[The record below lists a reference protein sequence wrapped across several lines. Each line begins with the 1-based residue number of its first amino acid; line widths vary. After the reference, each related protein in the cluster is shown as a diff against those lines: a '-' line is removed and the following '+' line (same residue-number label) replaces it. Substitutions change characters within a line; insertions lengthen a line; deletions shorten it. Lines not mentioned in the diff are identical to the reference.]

1 VLGPMIFRRTFL
13 LSLIAL
19 LKAVLPPVVVVAM
32 LYLTADIFSIGFG
45 PVMTG
50 AGVIAFALSLVLLQP
65 PPSATSFM
73 SVPPPL
79 VVLNTVTRWAI
90 VFAILL
96 TIAYVA
102 KFSAYFPRRLIL
114 TWAVLTPTLLVP
126 IMLLLNEALRRVI
139 CDPANSRRAV
149 FVGCNAS
156 SLALARRVT
165 ASADVGVTLLGF
177 FDDRT
182 PQRLGLES
190 GIGLLGRH
198 SDVANYV
205 KKNDVQVVFISLPI
219 RHAQRFIDLLD
230 GLSDTTASIY
240 YVPDIFAFEL
250 IQSHPRDVLGIP
262 VVAMCETPLF
272 GYSAV
277 VKRVMDICISAGLL
291 LAMAPLF
298 AALAIVIRL
307 NSPGPA
313 IFKQRRYGLDGQEF
327 LVYKFRTMKV
337 MEDGPAVMQATQGD
351 HRVTRLG
358 AFLRKNSL
366 DELPQLI
373 NVLQG
378 RMSLVGPRPHAV
390 AHNEQYRKL
399 IRGYMLRHKV
409 LPGITGLA
417 QVNGCRGETSKLED
431 MQARIRYDLDYLKR
445 WSPVLDLKILILTA
459 FRAFGDDKAY

>member
-1 VLGPMIFRRTFL
+1 M
-13 LSLIAL
+13 
-19 LKAVLPPVVVVAM
+19 VVVAM
-32 LYLTADIFSIGFG
+32 LYLTADIFGIGFG

-126 IMLLLNEALRRVI
+126 VMLLLNEALRRVI

-165 ASADVGVTLLGF
+165 ASADVGVKLLGF

-190 GIGLLGRH
+190 SIGLLGRH

-219 RHAQRFIDLLD
+219 RHAQRFIELLD

-262 VVAMCETPLF
+262 VVAMCETPLY

-291 LAMAPLF
+291 LAMAPLL

-351 HRVTRLG
+351 HRITRLG
-358 AFLRKNSL
+358 AFLRRNSL

>member
-1 VLGPMIFRRTFL
+1 MVFRRTFL

-19 LKAVLPPVVVVAM
+19 ARTLLPPATVVAM
-32 LYLTADIFSIGFG
+32 LYLTADIFNIGFG

-50 AGVIAFALSLVLLQP
+50 AGVIAFALTLVLVQP
-65 PPSATSFM
+65 PQGATSFM
-73 SVPPPL
+73 SAPPPL
-79 VVLNTVTRWAI
+79 VVINTITRWAI

-96 TIAYVA
+96 TIGYVT
-102 KFSAYFPRRLIL
+102 KLSAYFPRRVIL
-114 TWAVLTPTLLVP
+114 TWATLTPALLVP
-126 IMLLLNEALRRVI
+126 IMLLLNEAMRRVV
-139 CDPANSRRAV
+139 CDPANARRAV

-156 SLALARRVT
+156 SFALAQRIT
-165 ASADVGVTLLGF
+165 TSADVGIELLGF

-182 PQRLGLES
+182 PARLGLEQ
-190 GIGLLGRH
+190 GRGLLGRH
-198 SDVANYV
+198 ADLAAYA
-205 KKNDVQVVFISLPI
+205 KKYDVQVVFISLPI

-230 GLSDTTASIY
+230 ALSDTTASIY
-240 YVPDIFAFEL
+240 YVPDIFSFDL

-262 VVAMCETPLF
+262 VVAMCETPLS

-277 VKRVMDICISAGLL
+277 MKRVMDIVISAALL
-291 LAMAPLF
+291 FAMAPLLV
-298 AALAIVIRL
+298 ALASVIKLTSR
-307 NSPGPA
+307 GPA

-337 MEDGPAVMQATQGD
+337 MEDGPQVMQATQGD
-351 HRVTRLG
+351 RRITRLG
-358 AFLRKNSL
+358 AFLRRNSL

-431 MQARIRYDLDYLKR
+431 MQARVRYDLDYLKR
-445 WSPVLDLKILILTA
+445 WSPVLDLKILVLTA
-459 FRAFGDDKAY
+459 FRAFGDEKAY